1 MCRSASI
8 GCVACKKLMN
18 TCLNGLLEPMRERR
32 AKYENDRPLVKEIIQ
47 SGTAKANAIGNENIA
62 KIKEKMHVAL

>member
-1 MCRSASI
+1 
-8 GCVACKKLMN
+8 MN

-47 SGTAKANAIGNENIA
+47 SGTAKANAIGNANIA